1 MWEVMGCA
9 LGLLSYSPRKV
20 RGLVSDVVLLCS
32 QLHWVTPE
40 PPALVRKCN
49 TRAVLVRF
57 HMFSGVLSFIPCR
70 VCTRILLQVC
80 THAHNYFILFLHFI
94 SVCINCSVHV
104 LCVCFFVKVFF
115 VDCSDYVWWHVSLNA
130 CMYVY
135 EYEAVFTCSV
145 NQNLYRLLRT

>member
-1 MWEVMGCA
+1 MGCA

-20 RGLVSDVVLLCS
+20 RDLAMLFYCAVSF
-32 QLHWVTPE
+32 HWVTPE
-40 PPALVRKCN
+40 PPALVRTCI

-57 HMFSGVLSFIPCR
+57 RMFSGVLSFIPCC

-104 LCVCFFVKVFF
+104 LFVCFLVKVFF
-115 VDCSDYVWWHVSLNA
+115 VDCSDYV
-130 CMYVY
+130 
-135 EYEAVFTCSV
+135 
-145 NQNLYRLLRT
+145 